1 MLQVSQLFVYPIKSL
16 GGISL
21 TSAAV
26 TDRGLQYDR
35 RWMLVDD
42 GGQFMTQRTI
52 SGMALLGTELTPD
65 GIRVYHKE
73 SKAEVLIPF
82 ETSGPTVMVQVWSSR
97 CKAIIVD
104 ETINGFFS
112 DVLSK
117 SCKLVFMPPSTN
129 RRVDGRY
136 ASNKETTTF
145 TDGYPFLLIG
155 QSSLDDLNSRLE
167 EKLPINRFRPSIV
180 FTGGTPYE
188 EDTMARFSI
197 NTIEFFG
204 VKLCARCIVTTIN
217 QDNATKSKEPLNT
230 LSSYRKVNNKIYFG
244 QNLLHRGEGIISVG
258 DTIHVEE
265 KKAARVPLNIR

>member
-1 MLQVSQLFVYPIKSL
+1 MLQVSQLIVYPVKSL

-21 TSAAV
+21 TSATV

-35 RWMLVDD
+35 RWMLVDEA
-42 GGQFMTQRTI
+42 GQFMTQRTV
-52 SGMALLGTELTPD
+52 SAMALLATEITPA
-65 GIRVYHKE
+65 GVRVYHKE
-73 SKAEVLIPF
+73 SRDEVLIPF
-82 ETSGPTVMVQVWSSR
+82 ETSGPGLMVQVWSSR

-104 ETINGFFS
+104 ERINTFFS

-117 SCKLVFMPPSTN
+117 SCKLVYMPLSTN

-136 ASNKETTTF
+136 AFNKESTTF

-167 EKLPINRFRPSIV
+167 DTLPINRFRPSIV
-180 FTGGTPYE
+180 FTGGVAYE

-197 NTIEFFG
+197 NNISFFG
-204 VKLCARCIVTTIN
+204 VKLCARCIVTTID
-217 QDNATKSKEPLNT
+217 QDNATKSKEPLST

-244 QNLLHRGEGIISVG
+244 QNLLHKGEGIISVG
-258 DTIHVEE
+258 DAIHVEQ